1 MKTDTKKLDIMRMKP
16 ERVLRM
22 NETGASRLG
31 SRLFFMGPA
40 LLIFLAVIIVPISMS
55 IYYSFF
61 QWDGVSAKVFN
72 GFGNFNQLLH
82 DPILW
87 ISLKNSVYL
96 TLGALFIQLPV
107 GLFLAIVLGYKLRG
121 SNFMKTIYFTPVM
134 LSTAVLGILWG
145 QIYDPNFGL
154 LNNLLVQ
161 LGLDQWAH
169 AWLGDEAT
177 ALGSVIAVVAWQFIG
192 FYIIVYFG
200 ALQGISDEVLEAARV
215 EGAGE
220 WKIIFSIQIPLI
232 WPTITFTVL
241 NCVINSLKYFDLIY
255 IMTGGGPNNSSE
267 VLASYMMKNAFRM
280 MDFGYGSTI
289 STFLLLF
296 GLCLALIIS
305 KVLGRTGAR
314 FQ

>member
-1 MKTDTKKLDIMRMKP
+1 METDTPIVVFLVYKGRRDEHMHEKGIK
-16 ERVLRM
+16 
-22 NETGASRLG
+22 RLG
-31 SRLFFMGPA
+31 SQMFFTGPA
-40 LLIFLAVIIVPISMS
+40 LLIFTGIIIIPILMS
-55 IYYSFF
+55 IYYSLFH
-61 QWDGVSAKVFN
+61 WDGVSPKIFT
-72 GFGNFNQLLH
+72 QLDNYKRLIE

-87 ISLKNSVYL
+87 TSLKNSTYL
-96 TLGALFIQLPV
+96 TIGALCIQLPL
-107 GLFLAIVLGYKLRG
+107 GLFFAIILSYKLRG
-121 SNFMKTIYFTPVM
+121 SNFFKSIYFTPVM

-154 LNNLLVQ
+154 LNNLLMQ
-161 LGLDQWAH
+161 LGLSDWTH
-169 AWLGDEAT
+169 TWLGEEST

-200 ALQGISDEVLEAARV
+200 ALQGISDEVMEAARV
-215 EGAGE
+215 EGASE
-220 WKIIFSIQIPLI
+220 WRIIFNIQIPLI

-267 VLASYMMKNAFRM
+267 VIASYMMKNGFRL

-296 GLCLALIIS
+296 GLVLAFIINKS
-305 KVLGRTGAR
+305 LSYGTKK

>member
-1 MKTDTKKLDIMRMKP
+1 
-16 ERVLRM
+16 M

-72 GFGNFNQLLH
+72 GFGNFNQLFH

-87 ISLKNSVYL
+87 IALKNSVYL

>member
-1 MKTDTKKLDIMRMKP
+1 
-16 ERVLRM
+16 M
-22 NETGASRLG
+22 NETGVRRLG

-61 QWDGVSAKVFN
+61 QWNGVSAKVFN
-72 GFGNFNQLLH
+72 GFGNFNQLFQ

-87 ISLKNSVYL
+87 TSLKNSVYL

-121 SNFMKTIYFTPVM
+121 SNFLKTIYFTPVM

-154 LNNLLVQ
+154 LNNLLIQ

-314 FQ
+314 FE